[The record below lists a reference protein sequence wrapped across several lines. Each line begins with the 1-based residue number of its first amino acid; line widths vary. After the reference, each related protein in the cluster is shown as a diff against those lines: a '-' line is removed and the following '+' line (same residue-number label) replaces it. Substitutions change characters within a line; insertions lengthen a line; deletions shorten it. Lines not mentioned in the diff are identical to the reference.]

1 MNKQLKEYI
10 SLVPTDTSGK
20 WIKVEELEY
29 FAHNILDHA
38 IIACNVVK
46 IAGGTP
52 QDCIN
57 LIKSIFELKDE
68 KN

>member
-10 SLVPTDTSGK
+10 SLVETDTSGK

-29 FAHNILDHA
+29 FANNILDHA
-38 IIACNVVK
+38 IMACNVVK
-46 IAGGTP
+46 IADGTP

-57 LIKSIFELKDE
+57 LIKSIFGLSDE

>member
-20 WIKVEELEY
+20 WIKKEELEY
-29 FAHNILDHA
+29 FALDILDHA
-38 IIACNVVK
+38 ILACNIVK

-52 QDCIN
+52 QECID
-57 LIKSIFELKDE
+57 LIKSVFELKDE
-68 KN
+68 NN